1 LRSDSHIPPD
11 KKCARHTASRE
22 GAAIAGANIP
32 EPRRSMQMANYQFEG
47 HQTRRSRNEQKKIF
61 FLLPERKIFTIFIPY
76 IIFINQHYLS
86 HEAQ

>member
-1 LRSDSHIPPD
+1 
-11 KKCARHTASRE
+11 
-22 GAAIAGANIP
+22 
-32 EPRRSMQMANYQFEG
+32 MANYQFEG

>member
-47 HQTRRSRNEQKKIF
+47 HQTRRSRNEQKKYF
-61 FLLPERKIFTIFIPY
+61 FSCPKEKYLL
-76 IIFINQHYLS
+76 YLY
-86 HEAQ
+86 HTLFL